1 MSTGGAGR
9 HGGGRGDLSVN
20 AEINVTSLIDVAFTL
35 LVIFIITAPILQ
47 GGIEVRIPEAEVEPL
62 EPSENPFILNI
73 VEDGTVVVGETP
85 IDAAEFEVVFPQL
98 FAAARPSEIFIR
110 GDSLAIYGRVLPVIG
125 IVAEVT
131 SEVGVPWRL
140 VARERPGPAP

>member
-1 MSTGGAGR
+1 MTTGGRGR
-9 HGGGRGDLSVN
+9 RGVGRGDLSVN

-62 EPSENPFILNI
+62 EPAENPFILNI

-85 IDAAEFEVVFPQL
+85 IAAAEFEEVFPQL
-98 FAAARPSEIFIR
+98 FAAASPSEIFIR

-125 IVAEVT
+125 IVADVT
-131 SEVGVPWRL
+131 SEAGVPWRL
-140 VARERPGPAP
+140 VARERPAP

>member
-1 MSTGGAGR
+1 MSL
-9 HGGGRGDLSVN
+9 GGGRRRGIRRGDLGVT

-62 EPSENPFILNI
+62 ESAENPFILNI

-85 IDAAEFEVVFPQL
+85 IDAGEFAEVFPQL
-98 FAAARPSEIFIR
+98 FAAAGPSEIFIR

-131 SEVGVPWRL
+131 REAGVPWRL
-140 VARERPGPAP
+140 VARELPPP